1 MKIEWKTILRLAL
14 GVIGVFLVIHY
25 WKNIAGLGA
34 AVCSAAFPLIIGGV
48 IAYIIS
54 IPMGFF
60 ERYFFPKSRAKVI
73 TLTRRPICMVLAYI
87 AVLAVVALVIGL
99 IIPQLGE
106 CVKVIVSEVPALF
119 DRVLAYA
126 ESFHLLPENILSFL
140 NDLDLKQGIQE
151 LLGMV
156 TSGLGNIMSTVVNVV
171 VGVFSGIVTSVVAII
186 FSIYLLL
193 AKDTLA
199 DQGSRFLSR
208 YLKESWYRKIVYLLS
223 VLHDSF
229 RRYIVG
235 QCTEAVIL
243 GILCTLGMLLFG
255 FPYAVMIG
263 ALVAF
268 TALIPVAGGYIGAG
282 VGAFMILTESPIKA
296 VLFIVYMIILQQ
308 LEGNLIYPKVVG
320 SSLGLPGMWVLAAVT
335 IGGGVSGILGM
346 LVGVPVASA
355 VYRIIR
361 EDMHKDDPKPDD
373 TDDSTPDEIPEEIP
387 EQAGA

>member
-60 ERYFFPKSRAKVI
+60 ERHFFPKSQAKVI
-73 TLTRRPICMVLAYI
+73 TITRRPICMVLAYI

-156 TSGLGNIMSTVVNVV
+156 TSGLGNIMNVV

-320 SSLGLPGMWVLAAVT
+320 SSLGLPGIWVLAAVT